1 MRLTIIGLLPLF
13 FLFSPSVTAAPLPPQ
28 FIQALHQADISLQH
42 VGLII
47 WPLNAPAPTVELN
60 PDKVFNP
67 ASTLKLVTSDVAL
80 NVLGPAYTWQTAVL
94 NDGTNQNGVLN
105 GNLYLRGNG
114 DPSLT
119 DERLFLLVHQLRLS
133 GLNRINGDLIIDQSQ
148 FETAPFDTA
157 FDDHPWRAYNALP
170 AATLYDYSAT
180 TISLRIT
187 NQQVLLSAEPLPP
200 HTPLI
205 NQITA
210 NNLPCDPSWRDQL
223 HTDWQAGKLT
233 LSGTYS
239 SQCGIKQFA
248 LTDNAPSA
256 LLAGAFLADWSE
268 QGGQFQGG
276 WHQGTTPSNAQTL
289 FEFPSL
295 PLANVLYNMN
305 KYSNNIMA
313 RNVFLS
319 LASSQP
325 ATMAS
330 ANQTV
335 LRWLSSQGLN
345 FPELVMDN
353 GAGLSRTARISAQS
367 MARLLRHAAT
377 SPLYPELAS
386 SLPIWGE
393 DGTLKKRPHTCAV
406 TNNSHL
412 KTGTL
417 DGVKTLAGY
426 IHRPDGTTVVVVLFI
441 NDEHASQGTDAQEAL
456 LNWVDLART
465 SSVSH
470 HDPSGYFAP
479 PPYK

>member
-1 MRLTIIGLLPLF
+1 VPQYRFFILSPDDVMRIAIIGLLSL
-13 FLFSPSVTAAPLPPQ
+13 LFSQSATAAPLPPQ

-42 VGLII
+42 VGLIV
-47 WPLNAPAPTVELN
+47 WPLNAPAPSLTLN
-60 PDKVFNP
+60 PDHAFNP

-94 NDGTNQNGVLN
+94 NDGTLQNGVLN
-105 GNLYLRGNG
+105 GNLYLRGDG

-133 GLNRINGDLIIDQSQ
+133 GLNRINGNLIIDQSRFQ
-148 FETAPFDTA
+148 TTPPETT

-180 TISLRIT
+180 TLSLHIT
-187 NQQVLLSAEPLPP
+187 NQQILLSAEPLPP
-200 HTPLI
+200 HTQLI
-205 NQITA
+205 NQVTA
-210 NNLPCDPSWRDQL
+210 DYSPCDVNWRDHL
-223 HTDWQAGKLT
+223 HTDWRAGKLT

-239 SQCGIKQFA
+239 AQCGAKEFA
-248 LTDNAPSA
+248 LTDNVPSA
-256 LLAGAFLADWSE
+256 LLAGAFLTDWSE
-268 QGGQFQGG
+268 QGGEFHGI
-276 WHQGTTPSNAQTL
+276 WHQGTAPDNAQLL

-295 PLANVLYNMN
+295 PLTNVLYNMN

-319 LASSQP
+319 LASNRP
-325 ATMAS
+325 ADIAS

-335 LRWLSSQGLN
+335 LHWLSNQGLH

-353 GAGLSRTARISAQS
+353 GAGLSRTAQISARN
-367 MARLLRHAAT
+367 MAMLLRHAAK

-406 TNNSHL
+406 TDSAHL

-426 IHRPDGTTVVVVLFI
+426 VHRPDGTTVVVVLFI
-441 NDEHASQGTDAQEAL
+441 NDEHANQGAIAQENL
-456 LNWVDLART
+456 LNWINAT
-465 SSVSH
+465 H
-470 HDPSGYFAP
+470 
-479 PPYK
+479 